1 MNKSQRLGVVVLLLA
16 FTVYVFVR
24 VW

>member
-1 MNKSQRLGVVVLLLA
+1 MNSSQRLGLVVLLLA
-16 FTVYVFVR
+16 FAVYVFVR